1 MVVQISDDTAAPS
14 PPRVFVNYRHE
25 DTQGTAWALAF
36 QLEARFGRENVFFDN
51 GTLRPGMQWFD
62 EIKAH
67 ASSAGTLLS
76 LIGAR
81 WLPSLIAHM
90 KPGGEPDYVAK
101 EIALALCAQPH
112 VTIIPVMIDDAEPP
126 SERDLPLSLKA
137 LAGKHVEHLRHSHLR
152 EDIDRL
158 IARLEELC
166 VSPQPNS
173 AERGEAPAEVQTAV
187 R

>member
-1 MVVQISDDTAAPS
+1 VVGQVSDDRAAPS
-14 PPRVFVNYRHE
+14 APGVFVNYRHE
-25 DTQGTAWALAF
+25 DTQGTAWALVF
-36 QLEARFGRENVFFDN
+36 QLEARFGPENVFFDN

-76 LIGAR
+76 LIGPR

-101 EIALALCAQPH
+101 EIELALRAQPR
-112 VTIIPVMIDDAEPP
+112 VSIIPVVIDDTDPP
-126 SERDLPLSLKA
+126 SERDLPLCLKA

-158 IARLEELC
+158 IERLEELRIGA
-166 VSPQPNS
+166 QPS
-173 AERGEAPAEVQTAV
+173 TAKRGTAAREVQEAA